1 MFTVVLL
8 LLLLFF
14 FVGKKLN
21 ELFAEVPPHV
31 VVVVGV
37 QTGDRP
43 PQWMQLRTQCVNGVF
58 NQTVIKL
65 DYFFPLCFLS
75 EAALGS
81 VHLQFLPTCYPSGRK
96 KFTRNFFFFRQPDVP
111 DGPDVPDVCLFIHE
125 MFFFLLWAKIFIG
138 HFRGVGIKK
147 TQTKTHE

>member
-1 MFTVVLL
+1 M
-8 LLLLFF
+8 
-14 FVGKKLN
+14 
-21 ELFAEVPPHV
+21 
-31 VVVVGV
+31 

-75 EAALGS
+75 EAALSS

-96 KFTRNFFFFRQPDVP
+96 KFTRNFFFFRQPDV
-111 DGPDVPDVCLFIHE
+111 PDVPDVCLFIHE

-147 TQTKTHE
+147 KPKPKHTNERHQRPFYLLLFFLSLQDSASVSFSYPLPL